1 MLYFS
6 SDIAALPERLRL
18 AIREQQADAE
28 ILIAWVQLAIVLLF
42 SLVYAAAPKAFPE
55 MSRFEPVPLVLGAY
69 IAITLSQLGL
79 AYLRRLAGILL
90 GAFVVADV
98 VLLLVLIWSFHIQYL
113 QPPSFSLKAPT
124 LLLVFIFIALRAL
137 RVDAGYVLLA
147 GFVAAAGWTALVA
160 YALAESLPGAVTHDF
175 IDYITSDR
183 ILIGAEIEKIIAI
196 LSVTVILALAIS
208 RARGLLIRLVTE
220 RSAAHELSRFF
231 DPGIAA
237 RIRDAEHHIRA
248 GRGEVCEGAI
258 LIFDIRGFTA
268 FSNHLSP
275 NEVMALLAE
284 YQARLIPIIQ
294 NHGGSIDK
302 FLGDGVIATF
312 GVARPSPAYAADAIV
327 ALDEALAEIDRWN
340 ADRHTAGLHP
350 VVVNAALTI
359 GPVIFGA
366 VGDDTRLEYT
376 VIGEPVNLAA
386 KLDKHNKKSRTR
398 ALATQDAFAMALA
411 QGYRPRAPRQTR
423 SACRIDGTDAPVD
436 LVVLA

>member
-1 MLYFS
+1 MLNFS
-6 SDIAALPERLRL
+6 SDIAELPERLRL

-28 ILIAWVQLAIVLLF
+28 ILIAWVQLVIVLLF

-55 MSRFEPVPLVLGAY
+55 MSRLEPVPLVLGAY
-69 IAITLSQLGL
+69 VAITLSQLGL

-90 GAFVVADV
+90 GTFVVVDV

-124 LLLVFIFIALRAL
+124 LLSVFIFIALRAL

-175 IDYITSDR
+175 IEYITSDR
-183 ILIGAEIEKIIAI
+183 ILVGAEIEKIIAI

-208 RARGLLIRLVTE
+208 RARGLLIRLVPE

-231 DPGIAA
+231 DLGIAA
-237 RIRDAEHHIRA
+237 RIREAEHHIRVR
-248 GRGEVCEGAI
+248 RGEVCEGAI

-327 ALDEALAEIDRWN
+327 ALDEASPKSI
-340 ADRHTAGLHP
+340 AGTRTGTRP
-350 VVVNAALTI
+350 VSI
-359 GPVIFGA
+359 QSWSM
-366 VGDDTRLEYT
+366 RR
-376 VIGEPVNLAA
+376 
-386 KLDKHNKKSRTR
+386 SRS
-398 ALATQDAFAMALA
+398 D
-411 QGYRPRAPRQTR
+411 P
-423 SACRIDGTDAPVD
+423 
-436 LVVLA
+436 

>member
-1 MLYFS
+1 MLSFS
-6 SDIAALPERLRL
+6 SDITALPARLQR

-28 ILIAWVQLAIVLLF
+28 ILIAWIQLAIVLLF
-42 SLVYAAAPKAFPE
+42 SVVYAAAPKAFPE
-55 MSRFEPVPLVLGAY
+55 TSWFEPVPWVVGAY
-69 IAITLSQLGL
+69 IAITLSQVGL
-79 AYLRRLAGILL
+79 AHLRRLTGILL

-98 VLLLVLIWSFHIQYL
+98 VLLFVLIWSFHIQYM

-124 LLLVFIFIALRAL
+124 LLSVFIFIALRAL
-137 RVDAGYVLLA
+137 RADAGYVLLA
-147 GFVAAAGWTALVA
+147 GIVAAAGWTALVA
-160 YALAESLPGAVTHDF
+160 YSLAESLPGAVTHDF
-175 IDYITSDR
+175 IDYVTSDR
-183 ILIGAEIEKIIAI
+183 ILVGAEIEKIIAI

-220 RSAAHELSRFF
+220 RSAARELSRFF

-237 RIRDAEHHIRA
+237 RIREAKHHIRA
-248 GRGEVCEGAI
+248 GHGEAREGAI

-268 FSNHLSP
+268 LSDHLAP
-275 NEVMALLAE
+275 DEVMALLAE

-327 ALDEALAEIDRWN
+327 VLDEALAAIDRWN
-340 ADRHTAGLHP
+340 AARHTAGLDA
-350 VVVNAALTI
+350 VAVNAALTI

-366 VGDDTRLEYT
+366 VGNDTRLEYT

-386 KLDKHNKKSRTR
+386 KLDKYNKKSGTR
-398 ALATQDAFAMALA
+398 ALATQDAFAMALV
-411 QGYRPRAPRQTR
+411 QGYCPKTSRETR
-423 SACRIDGTDAPVD
+423 CACLVDGTDAPVD

>member
-1 MLYFS
+1 
-6 SDIAALPERLRL
+6 
-18 AIREQQADAE
+18 
-28 ILIAWVQLAIVLLF
+28 VIVLLF
-42 SLVYAAAPKAFPE
+42 SLVYAAAPKAFPR
-55 MSRFEPVPLVLGAY
+55 MSRLEPVPLVLGAY
-69 IAITLSQLGL
+69 VAITLSQLGL
-79 AYLRRLAGILL
+79 AYPRRLAGILL
-90 GAFVVADV
+90 GAFVVVD

-124 LLLVFIFIALRAL
+124 LLSVFIFIALRAL

-175 IDYITSDR
+175 IEYITSDR
-183 ILIGAEIEKIIAI
+183 ILVGAEIEKIIAI

-208 RARGLLIRLVTE
+208 HARGLLIRLVAE

-237 RIRDAEHHIRA
+237 RIRDAEHHIRV

-386 KLDKHNKKSRTR
+386 KLDKHNKKSGTR

-423 SACRIDGTDAPVD
+423 RACRIDGTDAPVD